1 MLSRH
6 RNLVILTSVL
16 FLQLSLLAY
25 QFRRG
30 ADIPLIRHGTIFL
43 VTPVQKGLRVF
54 TEGIQGVVYGYLDLR
69 EARRESQDL
78 AREVDQ
84 LRLETQRLRH
94 EAEQS
99 RRLQA
104 LLDFRQELPLA
115 TVAAQVIGS
124 GASETSQTL
133 ILDQGV
139 NAGLRP
145 DLPVI
150 VPAGVV
156 GKVLRVFANTVQV
169 LLITDANSGVA
180 CLLESSRIH
189 GVLKG
194 RNRPLAQLA
203 YVNNG
208 DRVAV
213 GETLVTS
220 GEDRVYPKGLP
231 VGVVVATR
239 PGPEFQEIEVQ
250 PFAHLN
256 RLEEVLVIL
265 ERGAAVET
273 APVPPP
279 SAPPGGAT
287 AGPEQSRPSPASEAP
302 PPAVRRP
309 NPRPDAPVDAPAPE
323 TSSPEGSG
331 AQGGFARPA
340 PPPAATPT
348 PLPNSPP

>member
-1 MLSRH
+1 MTGDPCRQGREGGFEALLSRH
-6 RNLVILTSVL
+6 RNRVILATAL

-43 VTPVQKGLRVF
+43 VTPVQKGLRAF
-54 TEGIQGVVYGYLDLR
+54 TEGIHGVVYGYLDLR

-94 EAEQS
+94 QAEQS

-124 GASETSQTL
+124 GASETSQTV
-133 ILDQGV
+133 ILDQGG

-156 GKVLRVFANTVQV
+156 GKVLRVFASTVQV

-194 RNRPLAQLA
+194 KNRPLAHLA

-250 PFAHLN
+250 PFAQLN

-265 ERGAAVET
+265 EKRSPVEAAGVASPRNPTRGRQGAEQGSPAE
-273 APVPPP
+273 AGQASP
-279 SAPPGGAT
+279 SA
-287 AGPEQSRPSPASEAP
+287 
-302 PPAVRRP
+302 
-309 NPRPDAPVDAPAPE
+309 APE
-323 TSSPEGSG
+323 
-331 AQGGFARPA
+331 A
-340 PPPAATPT
+340 PPAATPT